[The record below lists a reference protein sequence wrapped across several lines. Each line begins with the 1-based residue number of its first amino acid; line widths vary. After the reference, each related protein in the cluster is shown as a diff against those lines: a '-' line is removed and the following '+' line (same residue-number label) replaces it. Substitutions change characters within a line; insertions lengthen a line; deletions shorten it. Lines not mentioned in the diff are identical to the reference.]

1 MKAACLATD
10 LHVQGREGVSLLRAV
25 FLFVV
30 AVLAEVVVVVL
41 ITAAGAVLVVSQRF
55 RRRPRCFV
63 GTVAALVVGAEAVG
77 SI

>member
-30 AVLAEVVVVVL
+30 AVLAEVVVVL